1 MAEQD
6 SKPTSEESGKQQKEV
21 HPAENASAP
30 LTASISG
37 RKMLPLGLG
46 LLALL
51 VGCYWWGNQPGNPNQ
66 QASVATPA
74 ITNTRPAQS
83 SAALTRVA
91 SSLAQVHDPTATATT
106 PTATAL
112 IVALVPT
119 EIPLPTVTPTI
130 VPSPVATRTV
140 ELKGNATLRIQLNNE
155 NFESNGQPVII
166 DFEPRS
172 YVLGG
177 DTMMKED
184 EWCMQVG
191 PTGLVFD
198 LTYTLQPI
206 TGNLQVG
213 GELQLFDG
221 FCGTLG
227 NLGNLLSTV
236 PLNVIIP
243 SGSTAQLSPALQVK
257 GSLLGLP
264 NLLDISTGV
273 FLEMSIRNPN
283 PR

>member
-6 SKPTSEESGKQQKEV
+6 SKPTSEESGKQLGEALPTESV
-21 HPAENASAP
+21 SAP
-30 LTASISG
+30 LAA
-37 RKMLPLGLG
+37 RKILPLGLG
-46 LLALL
+46 LVALL
-51 VGCYWWGNQPGNPNQ
+51 VGCYWFGNQ
-66 QASVATPA
+66 SVEPTQPDTTATPT
-74 ITNTRPAQS
+74 ITETSANTRPAQS

-91 SSLAQVHDPTATATT
+91 SSLAQAHEPTATAT
-106 PTATAL
+106 AAA
-112 IVALVPT
+112 VAIVPT

-140 ELKGNATLRIQLNNE
+140 ELKGAATLRIQLNNE
-155 NFESNGQPVII
+155 TFESNGQPVTI

-177 DTMMKED
+177 DTMTTED
-184 EWCMQVG
+184 QWCMQVG

-198 LTYTLQPI
+198 LIYTLQPV
-206 TGNLQVG
+206 TGNLHVG
-213 GELQLFDG
+213 GELQLYDG

-227 NLGNLLSTV
+227 NLGNLLSAV
-236 PLNVIIP
+236 PMNVTIP
-243 SGSTAQLSPALQVK
+243 SGSTAQLAPTLQVQ

-273 FLEMSIRNPN
+273 FLEIFIRNPN